1 MELFPGEAAEM
12 AIESGVVPDMEAVHS
27 GWPTLGYYQRDGDG
41 GGLVVNAGVTDWAC
55 GLQRDPVIQGIT
67 LNIIRKLSG
76 GDAAA
81 VGVSSSSG
89 GGSATTSTVVTHPDG
104 TSVQVTT
111 TTTQGGPSL

>member
-27 GWPTLGYYQRDGDG
+27 GWPTLGYYQREGDG

-76 GDAAA
+76 GDAA